1 MDWRDNAI
9 SDLKEYNVR
18 KAGIDTLKKRIA
30 YLESQM
36 DGLKSQDLTIDR
48 VQGGEHGDALLTL
61 IDEKTRLESNL
72 KFADEIIERV
82 ERGITNLTDNE
93 RKVLT
98 AAYINRGDG
107 YIETLCLSL
116 GFERSQI
123 YRIRDAA
130 LRKYT
135 YATYGMVIS

>member
-1 MDWRDNAI
+1 MDWRENAKD
-9 SDLKEYNVR
+9 DLKEYNAR
-18 KAGIDTLKKRIA
+18 KVGIGTLKKRIA

-48 VQGGEHGDALLTL
+48 VQGGEHSDALLTL
-61 IDEKTRLESNL
+61 LDEKTRLENNL

-82 ERGITNLTDNE
+82 ERGIAMLTDNE
-93 RKVLT
+93 NKVLT
-98 AAYINRGDG
+98 AAFINRGDG
-107 YIETLCLSL
+107 YIEKLCLSL